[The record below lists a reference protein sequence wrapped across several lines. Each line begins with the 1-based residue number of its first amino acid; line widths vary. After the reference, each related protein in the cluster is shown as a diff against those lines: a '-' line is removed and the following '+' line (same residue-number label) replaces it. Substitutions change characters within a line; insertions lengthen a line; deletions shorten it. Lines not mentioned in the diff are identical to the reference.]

1 MLAMKI
7 STDINAKQVRQKRSK
22 KDSKVYRD
30 PDFRQLHHID
40 LKKRTHFFRPTDQR
54 RSFSCS
60 ELRTGLGP
68 RTSELPRLRHSGS
81 PVPPQT
87 LREKMRSSLLL
98 GLGSAV
104 LSVEDPLGS
113 EDRVDLTNM
122 RSEGL
127 F

>member
-40 LKKRTHFFRPTDQR
+40 LKKRTHFFDRPTREGASPAQSSALD
-54 RSFSCS
+54 
-60 ELRTGLGP
+60 LDLG
-68 RTSELPRLRHSGS
+68 TSELPRLRHSGS